1 VTAGDTGGRT
11 RSALVHQL
19 RHTFVSLWVAA
30 GANAEV
36 SVRAGHSSVA
46 FTLDR
51 YGHLYHDQ
59 DDAIADRL
67 DDLLG
72 RARAASDAAV
82 HPLEAGTRIE
92 DVSTVCPDEDNEPK
106 AEAS

>member
-1 VTAGDTGGRT
+1 VRKAGLDLL
-11 RSALVHQL
+11 SHQL

-30 GANAEV
+30 GANAKGSASGRPLV
-36 SVRAGHSSVA
+36 GCVR
-46 FTLDR
+46 LDR
-51 YGHLYHDQ
+51 DGHLYHDQ
-59 DDAIADRL
+59 DDVIADRL

-72 RARAASDAAV
+72 QSKAAPARRFTRWTRDS
-82 HPLEAGTRIE
+82 GTA